1 MQQIIFTGIIKQNE
15 KIQIFF
21 ITVVLTEADLYFS
34 KGPVKV
40 L

>member
-21 ITVVLTEADLYFS
+21 ITVVLTETD
-34 KGPVKV
+34 
-40 L
+40 